1 VIEDMKGKSVIT
13 IHVLLVLAVT
23 AVFIWSIIKPA
34 SYLSW
39 VLEVTPAIII
49 LIVVLSTYKKFRLT
63 TLSYVIIALMAIL
76 MFVGGHYTYSKV
88 PLFNWIKDTFDFKRN
103 HYDRFGHFIK
113 GMFSIV
119 IRELLLRKTALTKGN
134 WLFWIV
140 TSISLAISAIYE
152 IIEWI
157 SFIIGKGGKT
167 AENFLGN
174 QGDIWDAQWDMAL
187 TLIGTIVALLFLS
200 KLHNRLLQKEL
211 KKNSIPTSKQII

>member
-1 VIEDMKGKSVIT
+1 VIEEMKGKSVVT
-13 IHVLLVLAVT
+13 VHLLLLLVVIS
-23 AVFIWSIIKPA
+23 VCIWSLFKPA

-39 VLEVTPAIII
+39 TLEATPAIFVLII
-49 LIVVLSTYKKFRLT
+49 ALSTYKKFRFT
-63 TLSYVIIALMAIL
+63 TLSYVIIVIMAIL

-113 GMFSIV
+113 GMVSIV
-119 IRELLLRKTALTKGN
+119 IRELLLRKTRLPKGT

-140 TSISLAISAIYE
+140 TSISLAISAMYE

-167 AENFLGN
+167 AKNFLGN
-174 QGDIWDAQWDMAL
+174 QGDIWDAQWDMVL
-187 TLIGTIVALLFLS
+187 TLAGTIIALLFLS
-200 KLHNRLLQKEL
+200 KLHNRLLRKEL
-211 KKNSIPTSKQII
+211 GKDHSKY

>member
-1 VIEDMKGKSVIT
+1 VIEDMKEKTVVT
-13 IHVLLVLAVT
+13 IHVLLLLAVL

-34 SYLSW
+34 SYSSW

-49 LIVVLSTYKKFRLT
+49 LIFVIVTYKKFRLT
-63 TLSYVIIALMAIL
+63 TLSYTIIAIMAIL

-88 PLFNWIKDTFDFKRN
+88 PLFNWLKDTFDFKRN

-140 TSISLAISAIYE
+140 TSISLAISAMYE

-167 AENFLGN
+167 AKNFLGN

-187 TLIGTIVALLFLS
+187 TLTGTIVTLLFLS
-200 KLHNRLLQKEL
+200 KLHNWLLQKEF
-211 KKNSIPTSKQII
+211 KNKFRSKF

>member
-1 VIEDMKGKSVIT
+1 MKRKSVVT
-13 IHVLLVLAVT
+13 VHLLLLLVVIAVC
-23 AVFIWSIIKPA
+23 IWSLFKPA

-39 VLEVTPAIII
+39 ALEATPAIIV
-49 LIVVLSTYKKFRLT
+49 LIIALSTYKKFRLT
-63 TLSYVIIALMAIL
+63 TLSYVIIVIMAIL

-119 IRELLLRKTALTKGN
+119 IRELLLRKTRLTKGT

-140 TSISLAISAIYE
+140 TSISLAISAMYE

-157 SFIIGKGGKT
+157 SFMIGKGGKT
-167 AENFLGN
+167 AKNFLGN
-174 QGDIWDAQWDMAL
+174 QGDIWDAQWDMVLAL
-187 TLIGTIVALLFLS
+187 AGTIIALLFLS
-200 KLHNRLLQKEL
+200 KLHNRLLRKEL
-211 KKNSIPTSKQII
+211 GKDHSKT

>member
-1 VIEDMKGKSVIT
+1 MKAMKRKSVMT
-13 IHVLLVLAVT
+13 IHVLLLLVVL
-23 AVFIWSIIKPA
+23 AVFIWSLIKPA

-39 VLEVTPAIII
+39 ALEVTPAIIV
-49 LIVVLSTYKKFRLT
+49 LIIALSTYKKFRLT
-63 TLSYVIIALMAIL
+63 TLSYIIIAIMAIL

-88 PLFNWIKDTFDFKRN
+88 PLFNWIKDTFDLKRN

-119 IRELLLRKTALTKGN
+119 IREVLLRKTNLTKDA

-157 SFIIGKGGKT
+157 SFMIGKGGKT
-167 AENFLGN
+167 VKNFLGN
-174 QGDIWDAQWDMAL
+174 QGDIWDAQWDMVF
-187 TLIGTIVALLFLS
+187 TLAGTILALLLLS
-200 KLHNRLLQKEL
+200 NLHNQQMSRFRSS
-211 KKNSIPTSKQII
+211 N